1 MKIIQAR
8 LVALGIFALAFMG
21 VEKSWSSDIRF
32 NDNSVVVGIAG
43 TMKGY
48 DIAPT
53 NSYAIW
59 CMQERKECLVS
70 SLDQIGDKVN
80 YPYSVPIVR
89 WSNTEIVAASEVNS
103 WTCVRTLI
111 TILRNSQTA
120 TWVEERVNAGKGTCS
135 NDKMVHRWSIE

>member
-8 LVALGIFALAFMG
+8 LVALGIFALGIMG
-21 VEKSWSSDIRF
+21 VDKSWSSDIRF
-32 NDNSVVVGIAG
+32 NDNSVAVGIAG

-48 DIAPT
+48 DIAET

-89 WSNTEIVAASEVNS
+89 WSKTEIVAASEVNS